1 MLRML
6 KSLHGANSARGWEFA
21 PSGKASLKV
30 TRWLDLGLEYYS
42 TLGQVG
48 NFERFGNQQ
57 HTLMPAI
64 DLNVSPRWE
73 INFGVGRA
81 STTAPTPGWSN
92 LLSAAAFNRWK
103 FARMN
108 GCTSSCSFR

>member
-73 INFGVGRA
+73 INFGVGRGLNH
-81 STTAPTPGWSN
+81 STDPWLVKLIVGRR
-92 LLSAAAFNRWK
+92 F
-103 FARMN
+103 
-108 GCTSSCSFR
+108 